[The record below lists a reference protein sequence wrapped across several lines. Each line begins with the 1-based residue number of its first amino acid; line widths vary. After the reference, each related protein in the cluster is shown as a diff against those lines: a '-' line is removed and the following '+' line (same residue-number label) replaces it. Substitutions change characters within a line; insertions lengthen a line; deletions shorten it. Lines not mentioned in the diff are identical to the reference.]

1 MFTAAQLVDL
11 RRFLGYSIY
20 GAAPSPMNGYR
31 FFTAYG
37 TMEYRLRNMSAE
49 EQTVVVNVYLA
60 ALYTLEQAIVKSSGN
75 LDTDRAA
82 VWFHNK
88 NEVTDRY
95 TLFNS
100 WRQRLADFVGLPLGD
115 RLSSSR
121 HSAAMVV

>member
-1 MFTAAQLVDL
+1 MFTASQLVDL
-11 RRFLGYSIY
+11 RRFLGYSLY

-37 TMEYRLRNMSAE
+37 TMEYRLANMAPE
-49 EQTVVVNVYLA
+49 EETVVANVYLA
-60 ALYTLEQAIVKSSGN
+60 NLYMIEQGIAKASSN

-82 VWFHNK
+82 VWYHNK
-88 NEVTDRY
+88 NEVFDRY

-115 RLSSSR
+115 RMSSR
-121 HSAAMVV
+121 HNASMVV